1 MKADGCVNP
10 HQKGRGA
17 RLHQL
22 NNKSSIWCK
31 SGSSPRPVTITCLRL
46 NNNQCTEKE
55 RVHDS
60 MNGIHFKLNFHCRIG
75 YKTVLAVVFNRH

>member
-1 MKADGCVNP
+1 MKANGCVNP

-31 SGSSPRPVTITCLRL
+31 SGSSPRPVAITL
-46 NNNQCTEKE
+46 NNDKC
-55 RVHDS
+55 
-60 MNGIHFKLNFHCRIG
+60 
-75 YKTVLAVVFNRH
+75 